1 MGLRVIVSDDVPT
14 TGSGSSTEYSTFAFT
29 AGSVASGE
37 QAGLTTETDRDIL
50 AKSDAMSIDLHY
62 TYHPVGSKW
71 AVTTTNPT
79 RSQLETVG
87 NWSKVYETKNI
98 GIVRITQATNKTTG
112 VTLNTESG
120 QITMNNAALAA
131 AAEASFTVTN
141 DKIAA
146 TDVVVVN
153 HGSGGTAGSYLVGAT
168 AIAAGSFEITV
179 TNVSS
184 GSLSEAIV
192 INFVALK
199 GASS

>member
-1 MGLRVIVSDDVPT
+1 MPSLFEV
-14 TGSGSSTEYSTFAFT
+14 T
-29 AGSVASGE
+29 AGK
-37 QAGLTTETDRDIL
+37 LT
-50 AKSDAMSIDLHY
+50 
-62 TYHPVGSKW
+62 G
-71 AVTTTNPT
+71 PT
-79 RSQLETVG
+79 KGGTV
-87 NWSKVYETKNI
+87 
-98 GIVRITQATNKTTG
+98 TQATNKSTG

-131 AAEASFTVTN
+131 AAEVSFTVTN
-141 DKIAA
+141 SEIAA

-153 HGSGGTAGSYLVGAT
+153 LGSAGTAGSYLVGAT

-179 TNVSS
+179 TNVSG